1 MAIRIT
7 NSMMVNSFNRNLQTN
22 SRKMEKLQNQIATNK
37 KNSRLSDD
45 AVSVVKILDAKTK
58 KNDVAQYE
66 RNLDDAAALLT
77 NTETALNE
85 ANEIIKRI
93 YELAVYAANDPLGQ
107 EERAAIS
114 DEVNQLRDQ
123 LLTLGNAT
131 IGEKY
136 IFGGYNVT
144 SAPFAADADSDE
156 ITVNNMDMIGGDG
169 DTEYIFYEIGM
180 GIDFDVAISGS
191 AFMGLGEDANM
202 WYVLNEFGK
211 ELQNPEQSYESLSS
225 FIPKLQGIQNNILT
239 QLAEVGGRRAR
250 IDMMKDRYAVDAINY
265 TQMLSDVQD
274 LDQAKGIMDFSMAE
288 AVYRSALGVGGRVL
302 PPTLLDFLR

>member
-1 MAIRIT
+1 MSIRIT
-7 NSMMVNSFNRNLQTN
+7 NSMMVSSFNRNLRMN
-22 SRKMEKLQNQIATNK
+22 SSKMEKLQTQLATNK
-37 KNSRLSDD
+37 QHSRLSDD
-45 AVSVVKILDAKTK
+45 AVSVVKILNAKTK
-58 KNDVAQYE
+58 KNDVSQFE

-85 ANEIIKRI
+85 ANEIIKRA
-93 YELAVYAANDPLGQ
+93 YELSVYAANDTLGI
-107 EERAAIS
+107 EERGAIA
-114 DEVNQLRDQ
+114 DELTQLRDQ

-131 IGEKY
+131 LGDKY

-144 SAPFAADADSDE
+144 SAPFFADAESGE
-156 ITVNNMDMIGGDG
+156 ITLNGIDMVDDDG
-169 DTEYIFYEIGM
+169 DLEFVSYEIGM

-191 AFMGLGEDANM
+191 AFMGLGEDGNM
-202 WYVLNEFGK
+202 WNVLNDFAK
-211 ELQNPEQSYESLSS
+211 ELQNPEQNYETLSS
-225 FIPKLQGIQNNILT
+225 FISKLQGVQDNIMA

-250 IDMMKDRYAVDAINY
+250 VDLMKDRYATDSINY